1 MEAVEASKE
10 VSEASV
16 EAVEASVEE
25 VEASMQASTNFH
37 YKNNNAEDRP
47 GRGVCAHRC
56 PTRFFCT
63 FMKSFVPVAFDG
75 RNCAAI
81 AVLSICFAII

>member
-37 YKNNNAEDRP
+37 YKNNNAED
-47 GRGVCAHRC
+47 
-56 PTRFFCT
+56 
-63 FMKSFVPVAFDG
+63 
-75 RNCAAI
+75 
-81 AVLSICFAII
+81 LSLIHI